1 MELLKNI
8 FIADENRS
16 DRSGKSIDDYLI
28 ILLIVLLVAE
38 DQMDTMLL
46 LCLIFLLMDLD
57 LDVLFDK
64 IWKQPNAHKKGWLS
78 WKNLY
83 SLS

>member
-64 IWKQPNAHKKGWLS
+64 I
-78 WKNLY
+78 
-83 SLS
+83 